1 MVRQYDCLKQGG
13 PLEIGA
19 RNIPHPAKD
28 YVVTS
33 ELCAK
38 KVIQLIQI
46 RNYTYVLNLVRLN
59 PDRYS
64 VLSETFHDWE

>member
-28 YVVTS
+28 YVVS
-33 ELCAK
+33 CVPK
-38 KVIQLIQI
+38 KVIQFHEEITRMYLTWCASI
-46 RNYTYVLNLVRLN
+46 RTGILCYQKHFMTG
-59 PDRYS
+59 
-64 VLSETFHDWE
+64 SEH